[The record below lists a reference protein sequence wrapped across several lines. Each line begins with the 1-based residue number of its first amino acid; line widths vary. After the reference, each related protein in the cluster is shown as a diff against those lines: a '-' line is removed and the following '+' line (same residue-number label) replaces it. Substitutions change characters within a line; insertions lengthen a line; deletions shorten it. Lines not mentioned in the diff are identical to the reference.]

1 MKTMVVIITAFVS
14 VFSVFGQNNSLNKSK
29 TVSAMKADALAEVKK
44 AIDEGNAKWIAAWDE
59 SDPTK
64 TTALFADDG
73 KFLQSSGKIIKGK
86 QQLLEW
92 QTAFMKAMGKGAK
105 VGITT
110 LNVWLDGDDTAYEV
124 GKYRYDYMDE
134 GKAAVVEGKYVVIW
148 KKQKNG
154 LWKIFMDMGVPNN

>member
-1 MKTMVVIITAFVS
+1 MRIILTITIIIIS
-14 VFSVFGQNNSLNKSK
+14 VFSIFGQNKNTTKPSS
-29 TVSAMKADALAEVKK
+29 VSTTKADALADLKK
-44 AIDEGNAKWIAAWDE
+44 AIDKANQEWIEAWDKG
-59 SDPTK
+59 DPTK

-86 QQLLEW
+86 KQLLEW
-92 QTAFMKAMGKGAK
+92 QTAFMKGMGKGAK
-105 VGITT
+105 VGINT

-124 GKYRYDYMDE
+124 GKYRYDYLDE
-134 GKAAVVEGKYVVIW
+134 GKAAVAEGKYVVIW